1 MTEYPVKTDEDG
13 QMTRDFGEDNKPVMS
28 EYNYGDKYWH
38 LNGKL
43 HREDGPAI
51 EGANGDNSWYLNGK
65 LHREDG
71 PAIEWD
77 DGYKS
82 WYLNDKFIVSTGPDI
97 EKALF
102 TLSTYLQDQEATED
116 D

>member
-13 QMTRDFGEDNKPVMS
+13 QMAWDFVEGNKPVMEVD
-28 EYNYGDKYWH
+28 EYGNKRW
-38 LNGKL
+38 L
-43 HREDGPAI
+43 
-51 EGANGDNSWYLNGK
+51 LNGK

-71 PAIEWD
+71 PAIEWA
-77 DGYKS
+77 DGDKS
-82 WYLNDKFIVSTGPDI
+82 WYLNDEFIVSTGPDI

-102 TLSTYLQDQEATED
+102 TLSTYLQDQEVTKD